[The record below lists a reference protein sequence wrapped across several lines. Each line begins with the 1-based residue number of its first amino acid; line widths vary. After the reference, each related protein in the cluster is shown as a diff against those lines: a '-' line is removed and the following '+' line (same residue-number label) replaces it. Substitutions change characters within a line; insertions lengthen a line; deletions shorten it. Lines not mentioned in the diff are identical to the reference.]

1 MTTFVDATTSEH
13 ARGIGT
19 VIDRLTGEMS
29 GDDRVL
35 ITRGS
40 SARPNGVAVH
50 RVRIARTRP
59 GRLLYQRLLLPL
71 DVARLK
77 RGGAPIE
84 RIVLLDA
91 YIPLPFVRR
100 ASRAEYAVLV
110 HDVLPLTHP
119 HFWPPAKRLIKRV
132 AFFSLRRAR
141 PLVFTSTEHNAKEIE
156 RLLEVEARVVP
167 FGCGQLSDLEA
178 DAARRDPLADRDQ
191 YFVAV
196 GAFDP
201 RKNLLS
207 LIESFEQLARLE
219 SSFSLHLV
227 GGSPLVGGR
236 SRPYETR
243 LRERIG
249 RSTTADRIF
258 LQRDLDRAKTIRL
271 IRHATALVLPSLAE
285 GFGLPIIEALA
296 LGTPVVASDLPE
308 IRSWAG
314 DAIDYASPYQPADW
328 VDPLLASAKVTEEQ
342 RRAGQGFAS
351 AYRWKACANALL
363 EW

>member
-1 MTTFVDATTSEH
+1 MTAFVDATTSEH

-19 VIDRLTGEMS
+19 VIDRLTEEMS

-35 ITRGS
+35 IGRGP
-40 SARPNGVAVH
+40 SARPDDVAVR
-50 RVRIARTRP
+50 RVGIARTRP

-71 DVARLK
+71 DVAQLK
-77 RGGAPIE
+77 QRGWPIE

-91 YIPLPFVRR
+91 YLPLPFVRR

-119 HFWPPAKRLIKRV
+119 QFWPPAKRLLKKS
-132 AFFSLRRAR
+132 AFLSLRHAR
-141 PLVFTSTEHNAKEIE
+141 PLVFASTEHNAKQIE
-156 RLLEVEARVVP
+156 RLLDVEARVVS
-167 FGCGQLSDLEA
+167 FGCGQLSDLHAE
-178 DAARRDPLADRDQ
+178 AARRDPLAERDQ

-207 LIESFEQLARLE
+207 LIDSFEQLARVE
-219 SSFSLHLV
+219 SSFQLHLV
-227 GGSPLVGGR
+227 GGVAGGSRAYEALV
-236 SRPYETR
+236 
-243 LRERIG
+243 RERVA
-249 RSTTADRIF
+249 RSSAGDRIAVH
-258 LQRDLDRAKTIRL
+258 RDLAQTETVSL
-271 IRHATALVLPSLAE
+271 VSHATALAFPSLAE
-285 GFGLPIIEALA
+285 GFGLPVLEALA

-314 DAIDYASPYQPADW
+314 DAIHYASPYEPAEW
-328 VDPLLASAKVTEEQ
+328 LEPLLSSATITEER
-342 RRAGQGFAS
+342 RRAGQELAG
-351 AYRWKACANALL
+351 AYRWKACARALL